1 MQVCM
6 ESATERMDPPTD
18 PSRVSG
24 PRLKRRRAL
33 YGEVSGR
40 YDIGSLLGRGGMGE
54 VLACQD
60 QRIGR
65 TVAMKVLAH
74 DRDDPETIERFV
86 DEARLQGRLEHPA
99 IVPVYDLGTTS
110 DGTPFFTMKC
120 VRGVTLAQ
128 ILDER
133 REGRSAEW
141 STRRLLNA
149 FVTVCLAVEY
159 AHRCGVVHGD
169 LKPENVMLGRFG
181 EVHVL
186 DWGCASR
193 HSEQGSLSEI
203 DGTHDLRVL
212 SGLLERT
219 RSRDAILGTPGY
231 IAPEGIRGFHG
242 DPGSDVYA
250 LGVIL
255 FEILVGERLHEGR
268 TPLARLVKTLEHPNP
283 RPSARAPELVIASAL
298 DDLVACALREDARER
313 PSAQALATGI
323 EAYLDAELSRTH
335 ALRAADLHA
344 RTASEHACQALA
356 ADGEAERGKALQEAA
371 RALSLDPQNR
381 EAADVLA
388 RLLSCPP
395 RELPADARRL
405 CDAAEHGLAQ
415 SAVRAMSLRA
425 WTWVAMIVPAIALGV
440 HAWGAAVLS
449 AVVLGLSAITFT
461 RQAEKLTHS
470 PRARRLMLGLSMT
483 SVALMSGLF
492 GPLVLTPVFATTTA
506 TLFATSFGRDERRL
520 VWLSA
525 LAAVSVPLLLEVAG
539 ILPPSMAFVDGTII
553 LLPRMVAF
561 EPGPSA
567 AFLAIGSL
575 LSIPMVV
582 LLGARLRDAVDQ
594 RLRALAIAECE
605 LRRALPLAIG
615 THLPR

>member
-1 MQVCM
+1 MEACM
-6 ESATERMDPPTD
+6 EGATERMETD

-24 PRLKRRRAL
+24 PRLKRRRARV
-33 YGEVSGR
+33 GEVSAR
-40 YDIGSLLGRGGMGE
+40 YDLGPLLGRGGMGE
-54 VLACQD
+54 VLSCQD

-65 TVAMKVLAH
+65 TVAMKMLAH
-74 DRDDPETIERFV
+74 DRDDPETIERFI

-110 DGTPFFTMKC
+110 EGTPFFTMKC
-120 VRGVTLAQ
+120 VRGVTLARV
-128 ILDER
+128 LDER
-133 REGRSAEW
+133 REGKSSEW

-193 HSEQGSLSEI
+193 NSGEWSLDVVS
-203 DGTHDLRVL
+203 GTHDLRVL
-212 SGLLERT
+212 SGLLEKSRP
-219 RSRDAILGTPGY
+219 RDAILGTPGY
-231 IAPEGIRGFHG
+231 LAPEGIRGLHG
-242 DPGSDVYA
+242 DPGTDVYA

-255 FEILVGERLHEGR
+255 FELLVGQRLHEGR
-268 TPLARLVKTLEHPNP
+268 TPLARLVKTLEHPDP
-283 RPSARAPELVIASAL
+283 RPSERAPELAIASEL
-298 DDLVACALREDARER
+298 DDLVALALRENAAER
-313 PSAQALATGI
+313 PTAQALATGI

-344 RTASEHACQALA
+344 RAAREHAGHALFE
-356 ADGEAERGKALQEAA
+356 EAERGKALEEAA
-371 RALSLDPQNR
+371 RALSLDPENR
-381 EAADVLA
+381 EAVEVLA
-388 RLLSCPP
+388 RLLSSPP
-395 RELPADARRL
+395 RELPAEARRL
-405 CDAAEHGLAQ
+405 CDDAEHGLMR
-415 SAVRAMSLRA
+415 SAVRAVGLRA

-440 HAWGAAVLS
+440 HAWGAAALS
-449 AVVLGLSAITFT
+449 AAVLGLSAIAFSM
-461 RQAEKLTHS
+461 QAKKLTHS
-470 PRARRLMLGLSMT
+470 PGARRWMLVLSMIN
-483 SVALMSGLF
+483 VALISGLF
-492 GPLVLTPVFATTTA
+492 GPLVLTPLFAATTA
-506 TLFATSFGRDERRL
+506 TLFATSFGRNERRL
-520 VWLSA
+520 AGLGA
-525 LAAVSVPLLLEVAG
+525 LAAVSVPLLLELVG
-539 ILPPSMAFVDGTII
+539 ILPPSMAFVDGTIV

-567 AFLAIGSL
+567 AFLAVGSL

-582 LLGARLRDAVDQ
+582 LLGARLRDAVDE
-594 RLRALAIAECE
+594 RLRSLAVTECE